1 MRIAQV
7 APLFARVPP
16 ETYGGTERVVS
27 LLTEELVRRGHDV
40 TLFATAD
47 ARTKA
52 RLRPIRE
59 CGLYESWADGGYWK
73 PEYAHLASAV
83 EALRD
88 SAEFD
93 VIHFHMG
100 TFSVPLADLARVP
113 TIHSMPS
120 PLGAED
126 LWTLERFPK
135 ATVTARSRR
144 QIQVVPAA
152 RRTGIHVAP
161 NGCDFDFLD
170 FSPGPRP
177 YLVFLGRI
185 CEEKNPLDAIVA
197 ARSVHMPIV
206 LAGEP
211 WDEGDS
217 EYFDQRIRPL
227 LREPDVSWIGAV
239 NDTQKRDLLRRAA
252 ALLFPICCEETFGIV
267 LIEAMACGAP
277 VIAYDRGGVAEVIE
291 PGVTGFV
298 CESVDEMAALVP
310 RALALDNAGV
320 RAAAL
325 PRFSVAAL
333 GDRYLKLY
341 EREVKAAARRC

>member
-27 LLTEELVRRGHDV
+27 FLTEELVRRGHDV

-52 RLRPIRE
+52 RLRPILN
-59 CGLYESWADGGYWK
+59 CSLYDTWAQSGYWK
-73 PEYAHLASAV
+73 PEYAHLASAA

-88 SAEFD
+88 SGEFD
-93 VIHFHMG
+93 LVHFHMG
-100 TFSVPLADLARVP
+100 TFSIPLAALARVP
-113 TIHSMPS
+113 TIHSLPS

-126 LWTLERFPK
+126 LWTLDRFPE
-135 ATVTARSRR
+135 ATVTARSHR
-144 QIQVVPAA
+144 QIRQAPEE
-152 RRTGIHVAP
+152 RRAGIHVVP

-170 FSPGPRP
+170 FAPGPRP

-185 CEEKNPLDAIVA
+185 CEEKNPLDAILA
-197 ARSVHMPIV
+197 AQRVGMPIV

-211 WDEGDS
+211 WDEGDG
-217 EYFDQRIRPL
+217 EYFEQKIRPM
-227 LREPDVSWIGAV
+227 LREPDVRWIGAV
-239 NDTQKRDLLRRAA
+239 NDAQKRDLLGQAA
-252 ALLFPICCEETFGIV
+252 ALLFPIRCEEAFGIV
-267 LIEAMACGAP
+267 MIEAMACGAP

-291 PGVTGFV
+291 TGVTGFV
-298 CESVDEMAALVP
+298 CDTLEQMAALTP
-310 RALALDNAGV
+310 RAVALDNAAV
-320 RAAAL
+320 RAAAR

-333 GDRYLKLY
+333 GDGYLSLY
-341 EREVKAAARRC
+341 NQVVSLAAGLR